1 MKKKIF
7 RSIFLT
13 SFLSVVIFAVTVSAS
28 VMINEKR
35 FALIAFV
42 IAFIIVIVTAY
53 FTAMVLS
60 SSIMEPFEKLDLLGK
75 KREPEYKEL
84 EPIVKSMGKLSSRLD
99 RYIDRLKNEKE
110 KVMLITENMVE
121 GMILLDEN
129 REILSVNKS
138 ALELLNPYFE
148 LEEHMLLSSF
158 TDNSVIIEAV
168 NVADSEEKAYDEV
181 QIENRRL
188 QIFVNKA
195 RFNNTYGFMILLVD
209 ASEKLK
215 AEAIR
220 KDFSA
225 NVSHEL
231 KTPLTTIKGFG
242 ELLEKGL
249 FNDTESVKKYGGTIY
264 RESER
269 LLSLIN
275 DIIRLSEIEEHN
287 KSEVM
292 SQVNLLETA
301 KEVEEIL
308 SNKADKH
315 SVSLD
320 VDGEEV
326 YVLANASYMS
336 ELFLNLVDNAIK
348 YNNEQGHVWVRISQ
362 ANGLA
367 YVVVKDDGIG
377 ISSEHQDR
385 IFERFYRV
393 DKSRSKQT
401 GGTGLG
407 LSIVKH
413 IATYHQGNVSIKSEV
428 GKGTEITVTIPIDKN

>member
-42 IAFIIVIVTAY
+42 IAFIIVIATAY
-53 FTAMVLS
+53 LTAKMLS
-60 SSIMEPFEKLDLLGK
+60 SSIMEPFDKLDLLG
-75 KREPEYKEL
+75 REPEYKEF
-84 EPIVKSMGKLSSRLD
+84 EPIVRSMGKLSSRLD

-110 KVMLITENMVE
+110 KIMLITENMVE
-121 GMILLDEN
+121 GMILLDEKG
-129 REILSVNKS
+129 EIISVNKS
-138 ALELLNPYFE
+138 AIEILKPDFA
-148 LEEHMLLSSF
+148 LEENSTLSSL
-158 TDNSVIIEAV
+158 TDNSVIIDAV
-168 NVADSEEKAYDEV
+168 NLADSEEKAYDEV
-181 QIENRRL
+181 QIGNRRL

-249 FNDTESVKKYGGTIY
+249 FNDKESVKKYGGTIY

-292 SQVNLLETA
+292 SKVNLLETA

-315 SVSLD
+315 KVSLSVEGD
-320 VDGEEV
+320 EV

-348 YNNEQGHVWVRISQ
+348 YNNRNGHVWVNIFEQ
-362 ANGLA
+362 NKTA
-367 YVVVKDDGIG
+367 YIVVEDDGIG
-377 ISSEHQDR
+377 ISPEHQDR
-385 IFERFYRV
+385 VFERFYRV

-413 IATYHQGNVSIKSEV
+413 IATYHQGNVVLDSKV
-428 GKGTEITVTIPIDKN
+428 GKGTKITVSIPV

>member
-13 SFLSVVIFAVTVSAS
+13 SFLSVVIFAITVSAS
-28 VMINEKR
+28 VMVNEKR
-35 FALIAFV
+35 FAMVAFIIAFV
-42 IAFIIVIVTAY
+42 IVSVAIYITAK
-53 FTAMVLS
+53 MLS
-60 SSIMEPFEKLDLLGK
+60 SSIMEPFNKLDLLG
-75 KREPEYKEL
+75 REPEYKEF
-84 EPIVKSMGKLSSRLD
+84 EPIVRSMGKLSSRLD

-129 REILSVNKS
+129 GEILSVNKS

-148 LEEHMLLSSF
+148 LEEHMLLSSL
-158 TDNSVIIEAV
+158 TDKQEIIDAV
-168 NVADSEEKAYDEV
+168 TTADYDEKAYGEV
-181 QIENRRL
+181 EIKNRHL

-195 RFNNTYGFMILLVD
+195 RFNNTHGFIILLVD

-249 FNDTESVKKYGGTIY
+249 FNDTESVKKFGGTIY

-292 SQVNLLETA
+292 SQVNLLDTA
-301 KEVEEIL
+301 NEVEEIL
-308 SNKADKH
+308 ANKAQRH
-315 SVSLD
+315 GISMSVE
-320 VDGEEV
+320 GENV
-326 YVLANASYMS
+326 TLLANASYMS
-336 ELFLNLVDNAIK
+336 ELFLNLMDNAIK
-348 YNNEQGHVWVRISQ
+348 YNDEGGHVWVKIHKK
-362 ANGLA
+362 NGLA
-367 YVVVKDDGIG
+367 YITVKDDGIG
-377 ISSEHQDR
+377 ISAEHQDR

-413 IATYHQGNVSIKSEV
+413 IATYHQGSISIQSEV
-428 GKGTEITVTIPIDKN
+428 GEGTQIEVSLPIYTC

>member
-13 SFLSVVIFAVTVSAS
+13 SFLSVIIFAITVSAS

-35 FALIAFV
+35 FALIAFLIV
-42 IAFIIVIVTAY
+42 FIIVSVAIYITAKL
-53 FTAMVLS
+53 LS
-60 SSIMEPFEKLDLLGK
+60 SSIMEPFDKLDLLG
-75 KREPEYKEL
+75 REPEYKEL
-84 EPIVKSMGKLSSRLD
+84 EPLFKSMGKLSSRLD

-129 REILSVNKS
+129 SEILSVNKS
-138 ALELLNPYFE
+138 ALEILNPDFQV
-148 LEEHMLLSSF
+148 EEHMKLFQL
-158 TDNSVIIEAV
+158 TDNEEIINAV
-168 NVADSEEKAYDEV
+168 ATADCEEKAYGEV
-181 QIENRRL
+181 EIKGRHL

-195 RFNNTYGFMILLVD
+195 RFNNTHGFMILLVD

-249 FNDTESVKKYGGTIY
+249 ISDAESVKKYGGTIY

-301 KEVEEIL
+301 NEVEEIL
-308 SNKADKH
+308 TNKAHKH
-315 SVSLD
+315 GIAMSVE
-320 VDGEEV
+320 GENV
-326 YVLANASYMS
+326 TLFANASYMS
-336 ELFLNLVDNAIK
+336 ELFLNLMDNAIK
-348 YNNEQGHVWVRISQ
+348 YNNEGGHVWVKIAEKNGIAFIS
-362 ANGLA
+362 
-367 YVVVKDDGIG
+367 VKDDGIG
-377 ISSEHQDR
+377 ISPEHQDR
-385 IFERFYRV
+385 VFERFYRV

-413 IATYHQGNVSIKSEV
+413 IATYHGGNISMESEV
-428 GKGTEITVTIPIDKN
+428 GKGTEIVVSIPIF